1 MSHHIMPQMQS
12 KMSQISSTSLD
23 ILHRPR
29 RKLPDQI
36 ALLVQLQPWKFEH
49 IKGEEF
55 PYIQRQ
61 APSLHPN
68 KRIVLWC
75 IFVPFQWINS
85 FKTPV
90 SIRANHI
97 WKCPENRARSCRVW
111 HAIWHDWPWRH
122 FGLPNF
128 SGWSLCLGGYR
139 NHPKSKLW
147 SCVLAWSLSSAALWR
162 EKVWESLP
170 GYVSEHHRKQALQA
184 ENRQKTNN
192 FWSSFMKLPE
202 IHPKSTSQQQSNHAK
217 SPFFQTHF
225 VFHLLDLLINLTVL
239 SILWINK
246 STFTLYFAVY

>member
-1 MSHHIMPQMQS
+1 MPQHIMSHHIMPQMQS

-68 KRIVLWC
+68 KQIVLWC
-75 IFVPFQWINS
+75 IFVPFQWIDS
-85 FKTPV
+85 FKAPV

-128 SGWSLCLGGYR
+128 QDGQFAWGI
-139 NHPKSKLW
+139 PKS
-147 SCVLAWSLSSAALWR
+147 SQV
-162 EKVWESLP
+162 
-170 GYVSEHHRKQALQA
+170 QALV
-184 ENRQKTNN
+184 
-192 FWSSFMKLPE
+192 M
-202 IHPKSTSQQQSNHAK
+202 
-217 SPFFQTHF
+217 
-225 VFHLLDLLINLTVL
+225 
-239 SILWINK
+239 
-246 STFTLYFAVY
+246 